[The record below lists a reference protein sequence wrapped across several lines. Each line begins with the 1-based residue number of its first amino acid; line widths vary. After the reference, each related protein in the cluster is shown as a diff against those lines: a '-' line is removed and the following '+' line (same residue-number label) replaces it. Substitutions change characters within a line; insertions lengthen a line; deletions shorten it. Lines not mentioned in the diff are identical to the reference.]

1 MQTGI
6 CKPSGF
12 TGSGGVSGCAVVGCC
27 VVIGC
32 VVGCVV
38 DCVIGCVADATVWY
52 VSLNPLR
59 RRPCIGPAKNT
70 TLASLPVVVTGAGVL
85 T

>member
-12 TGSGGVSGCAVVGCC
+12 TGSGGVVGCAVIDC
-27 VVIGC
+27 VV
-32 VVGCVV
+32 
-38 DCVIGCVADATVWY
+38 GCVADATASY

-70 TLASLPVVVTGAGVL
+70 TLASLPVVVRGAGVMV
-85 T
+85 